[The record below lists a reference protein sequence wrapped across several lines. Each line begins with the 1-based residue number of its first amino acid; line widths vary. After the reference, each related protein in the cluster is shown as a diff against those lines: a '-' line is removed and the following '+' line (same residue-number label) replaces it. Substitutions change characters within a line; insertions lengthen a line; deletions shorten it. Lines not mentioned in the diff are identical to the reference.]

1 MIRVYNGDEDDLE
14 VCPLGDQDLCALMA
28 AALHSH
34 QERGGALVI
43 LVLED
48 VDQPGLAEL
57 LLHLLDDHLD
67 QHGLPQ
73 GARLVQSALTL
84 LVFCHQVCP
93 NLDKAPITRQLI
105 QKKNFGIN
113 VTQTWR
119 IQMIRRCT
127 QDVTV

>member
-1 MIRVYNGDEDDLE
+1 MMIRVYNGDDEDLE
-14 VCPLGDQDLCALMA
+14 VCPLGDQDLSALMA

-48 VDQPGLAEL
+48 LDQPGLAEL

-73 GARLVQSALTL
+73 GARLVQGALTL

-93 NLDKAPITRQLI
+93 NLDKAPITKQLI
-105 QKKNFGIN
+105 QKKKVWYQCYSDLAHSN
-113 VTQTWR
+113 
-119 IQMIRRCT
+119 
-127 QDVTV
+127 DP

>member
-1 MIRVYNGDEDDLE
+1 MMIRVYNGDDDDLE
-14 VCPLGDQDLCALMA
+14 VCPLGDQDLSALMA

-73 GARLVQSALTL
+73 GAGLMQSALTL

-93 NLDKAPITRQLI
+93 NLNKAPITRQLI
-105 QKKNFGIN
+105 QKKKLWYQCYSYLAHSN
-113 VTQTWR
+113 
-119 IQMIRRCT
+119 
-127 QDVTV
+127 DP